1 MERPKI
7 SAKEISKDIRTGFSN
22 SQIRLKYGLSE
33 KQLESIFKK
42 LVSAGLFSEAELNA
56 RKQAKKPPPPE
67 SEKKTP
73 KAPPPSPESDKASAV
88 LADLK
93 AGGHKMEIMSRHELS
108 PSQYDKIVEEL
119 TAKGALPR
127 QDMDAGQ
134 PARIVKCRFCDAR
147 IPGDQEQCPSCHQW
161 LDGRDATPE
170 RIAERL
176 QPPAIAG
183 AGLVSDKYCPWDDRE
198 SLGLFNAYIQ
208 TTVKCLL
215 NPASFFSEL
224 PLDKGYLNPLAFGVV
239 AAWVGMFL
247 LFVLGSIIK
256 GGFGL
261 FGLIIVVV
269 IACVAI
275 VPGVLIGLCLWGLV
289 VHGCLLLV
297 GGASSGL
304 QATFRVVSYS
314 ACTQVFNA
322 IPVVGNLVAQV
333 YGAVLSVIGLKET
346 HDTST
351 GKAAAAVLIPYGV
364 IAAIAL
370 IAFIPAYLSSS
381 GSAARD
387 QAAMDYSGSELP
399 QELCEAISTCISELE
414 NAATLGDKKSMERE
428 MRKSLD
434 RFARVAK
441 KHSNDPKIRVVA
453 QKISQFATATLL
465 RAQSKDKTGSL
476 PGAIADKFDPEKFRE
491 ELMAMC
497 GQ

>member
-1 MERPKI
+1 MEKPKI
-7 SAKEISKDIRTGFSN
+7 SAKEISKDIRAGFSN
-22 SQIRLKYGLSE
+22 SQIRLKYGLTE

-56 RKQAKKPPPPE
+56 RKKAKKPAPPE
-67 SEKKTP
+67 LEEATP
-73 KAPPPSPESDKASAV
+73 KARPASPVSDKASAV

-108 PSQYDKIVEEL
+108 PSQYDKIIEEL
-119 TAKGALPR
+119 TASGALPGK
-127 QDMDAGQ
+127 DVGAGQ
-134 PARIVKCRFCDAR
+134 PAKIVKCRFCDAR
-147 IPGDQEQCPSCHQW
+147 VSADQEQCPSCHQW

-176 QPPAIAG
+176 QPPPIAG

-198 SLGLFNAYIQ
+198 SLGLFSAYIQ

-215 NPASFFSEL
+215 NPTTFFSEL

-239 AAWVGMFL
+239 AAWAGIFL

-256 GGFGL
+256 GGLGL

-269 IACVAI
+269 IACALI
-275 VPGVLIGLCLWGLV
+275 VPGVLVGLCIWGLA

-322 IPVVGNLVAQV
+322 IPFVGNFVAQV

-351 GKAAAAVLIPYGV
+351 GKAVAAILIPYGV

-370 IAFIPAYLSSS
+370 VAVIPGYLSSS
-381 GSAARD
+381 RSAERD
-387 QAAMDYSGSELP
+387 QAAMDYSGGELP
-399 QELCEAISTCISELE
+399 QELCEAISTCIADVE
-414 NAATLGDKKSMERE
+414 NAGTLGDKKAGG
-428 MRKSLD
+428 
-434 RFARVAK
+434 AR
-441 KHSNDPKIRVVA
+441 N
-453 QKISQFATATLL
+453 T
-465 RAQSKDKTGSL
+465 
-476 PGAIADKFDPEKFRE
+476 E
-491 ELMAMC
+491 
-497 GQ
+497 